1 MRPMETLKP
10 LIWKEKKLTPEMRR
24 EIESLPRLTVNEL
37 REKFGEVLGYAS
49 QSRNRQFLMRKI
61 TWGIQA
67 REWGDISPEARQRA
81 HELADLRYLRLRMPK
96 DAEMGVPEVDG
107 TCVVRKKIKLSR
119 DPRIPMPGC
128 ILTKDWDDRRIEV
141 RVLDDG
147 FEFEGRRYRSLSAVA
162 REVTGTSWNGFV
174 WFGLGGGAK

>member
-1 MRPMETLKP
+1 MRPMETLKR
-10 LIWKEKKLTPEMRR
+10 LIWKEKALTPEMRR

-81 HELADLRYLRLRMPK
+81 HELADLRLLRVRMPK
-96 DAEMGVPEVDG
+96 NSEMGVPEEEGGRVI
-107 TCVVRKKIKLSR
+107 RRKIKLSR

-128 ILTKDWDDRRIEV
+128 ILTKDWEGRRIEV

-147 FEFEGRRYRSLSAVA
+147 FEFEGRRYRSLSALA
-162 REVTGTSWNGFV
+162 KEITGTSWNGFA